1 MQENDLQLGA
11 VYCRP
16 GGTWE
21 LMQLCRLAPWRH
33 AGANKAL
40 QIVAMAAR
48 GNERVNILIKVD
60 PDRFP
65 PQGPDSR
72 L

>member
-1 MQENDLQLGA
+1 MNLIQENGLQLGA
-11 VYCRP
+11 VYCRR

-48 GNERVNILIKVD
+48 GNERVKEFVAILMRSVY
-60 PDRFP
+60 P
-65 PQGPDSR
+65 
-72 L
+72 